1 MLGGPTEVNSER
13 LEATQGTSVSAS
25 HNGYLRQFGLVHAR
39 QLSLSADGTRL
50 IGKDRLVPK
59 AARRGHFQVAIR
71 FHLHP
76 DIRVTQAQGGGLILK
91 LPGGEG
97 WRFRSAGEPAIEESI
112 YIASEAPRR
121 CEQIV
126 ITAEVGRETLEMAW
140 MFERMSAA

>member
-1 MLGGPTEVNSER
+1 MYSLLPEM
-13 LEATQGTSVSAS
+13 
-25 HNGYLRQFGLVHAR
+25 R
-39 QLSLSADGTRL
+39 QLKRNLFPASGEIPAIGDGTRL

-59 AARRGHFQVAIR
+59 MVRRGQCQVAIR

-76 DIRVTQAQGGGLILK
+76 DIRVSPAQGGGLLLK

-97 WRFRSAGEPAIEESI
+97 WRFRSAGEPAIEESL
-112 YIASEAPRR
+112 YVASQTPRR

-126 ITAEVGRETLEMAW
+126 ITGEVGRETLELAW